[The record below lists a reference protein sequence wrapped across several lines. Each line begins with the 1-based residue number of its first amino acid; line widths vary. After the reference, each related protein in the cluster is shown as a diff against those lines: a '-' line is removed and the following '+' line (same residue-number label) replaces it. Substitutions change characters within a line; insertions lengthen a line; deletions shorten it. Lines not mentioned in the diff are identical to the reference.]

1 MRLPLR
7 SYCIFKTF
15 ISQKQTVDAQRRRL
29 SGAAMRLVQFRRSG
43 DGDGIRVGV
52 EQGEGLGVVD
62 LKAFDPSM
70 PSTVKELL
78 QLGDKGLECAQRYS
92 RLNFFMLLPIFP

>member
-1 MRLPLR
+1 
-7 SYCIFKTF
+7 
-15 ISQKQTVDAQRRRL
+15 
-29 SGAAMRLVQFRRSG
+29 MRLVQFRRHG
-43 DGDGIRVGV
+43 DRGGISVGV

-78 QLGDKGLECAQRYS
+78 ELGDTGLQCAQRYQTH
-92 RLNFFMLLPIFP
+92 MKCCPIID